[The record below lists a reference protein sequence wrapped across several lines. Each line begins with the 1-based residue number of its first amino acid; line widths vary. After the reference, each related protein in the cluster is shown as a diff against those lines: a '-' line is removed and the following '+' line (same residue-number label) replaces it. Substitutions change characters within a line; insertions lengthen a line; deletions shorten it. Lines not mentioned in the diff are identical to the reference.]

1 MSNHFSYRS
10 ALSTSIRGIL
20 ARTVKKSKPKSEI
33 PGSQNANIT
42 DTRYQIIKRILYE
55 TPKTELPKMTEQD
68 LERHETIDRAWKL
81 FLRNQQE
88 ERENELAAKYRKLN
102 EANLELEKLG
112 PRLFNSAQIGNKIM
126 MFPRQMKIPTET
138 PPLNG
143 WNYDYKPLSSDPTKN
158 SKPLPSDPIKDSE
171 PLPSNPIKDSEPLP
185 SDPNKVSS

>member
-1 MSNHFSYRS
+1 MTKS
-10 ALSTSIRGIL
+10 LSTTAIRGLL
-20 ARTVKKSKPKSEI
+20 ARTIQKSKPKSSSPDI

-55 TPKTELPKMTEQD
+55 TPKPELPKMTEQD

-88 ERENELAAKYRKLN
+88 ERENELAAKYRMLN
-102 EANLELEKLG
+102 EANIELEKLG
-112 PRLFNSAQIGNKIM
+112 PRLFNSAQMGNKIM

-143 WNYDYKPLSSDPTKN
+143 WNYDYKPPPSDPTKD
-158 SKPLPSDPIKDSE
+158 SKPLPPDSTR
-171 PLPSNPIKDSEPLP
+171 DSP
-185 SDPNKVSS
+185 